1 MRARNGDRDKLGR
14 GTVSRGEIAMQLF
27 LSPAHHDG
35 VPDEEFSRED
45 ADLAIA
51 MTAALLR
58 LAPRWGAD
66 STEAGA
72 SKESAP

>member
-1 MRARNGDRDKLGR
+1 
-14 GTVSRGEIAMQLF
+14 MQLF

-45 ADLAIA
+45 AVLAIA

-58 LAPRWGAD
+58 LAPRWGAEATESSD
-66 STEAGA
+66 SEEGA
-72 SKESAP
+72 L